1 MNEDG
6 TLASRTAE
14 YVIGEPSLYGRRNS
28 PGIATRSEGSLIGA
42 VAYDSVYH
50 RVFSADGAVIA
61 WGANPRILIFDVH
74 PERMVNGP
82 DALAVLGQPDFTTRE
97 LGAIGPDRLGSRGA
111 TVLDERHQRLFVADP
126 FNSRIMVWDVHPDR
140 LSETPDA
147 MAVIGQDDFMS
158 RGPRG
163 GTTGIANPASLH
175 YDVATDRLFVTDSDN
190 HRILIFDVSPESLEN
205 GMAAS
210 FVLGQVDFDGRGPGL
225 GPDRLNRPG
234 SLRYDHV
241 NERLFVA
248 DVGNQRVLVFPSGA
262 DDLQTYPSAVH
273 VLGQD
278 DFFSSESRTDLR
290 KLTPGA
296 MILDV
301 RGQRLLVSEG
311 SVLNRMLVFDV
322 HPDRLQNNPDAAAVL
337 FQGDFGPP
345 VRGTSAVLENS
356 PRPFLDE
363 ETNTLYVAS
372 GYPGGNRVLLYDFS
386 PENVRTGMPAF
397 DVLGHYGPDGEPDFD
412 ARAAYGRINGRYV
425 YPRAVALDP
434 VDHRLFVNDQYNNR
448 VVMYELDHENRIVE
462 RTARVVLGQPDEH
475 SGQLRDIAA
484 NTMQIPL
491 ALAYDVN
498 SKNLFVGDG
507 WNNRVLVFDAHPER
521 LTTFADA
528 FAVLGQQHFTSGDPG
543 VGADR
548 LNFGVAWGRG
558 IQSTAP
564 TPLALEVDPGNQRL
578 FVSDG
583 INHRVLVFDIRPGEL
598 KTGAI
603 AIGVLGQDDFQS
615 NEPTPGESA
624 RATSNLLTVGERV
637 VSGRPPA
644 DNRGFDTPSGLV
656 YDANH
661 DRLFVVDGN
670 NSRVMGF
677 DAAPDRWENGM
688 PATVI
693 LGQPDASTTDE
704 FRLDTE
710 YASEETG
717 RTRFRMASGIAYDS
731 ANDRLFVND
740 KGNDRVLIFDAR
752 PGVLD
757 TGIAAAGVIGQ
768 QDFVS
773 RIPGNGEQEQLLDPR
788 ELTFDPEH
796 QRLFVT
802 DSFWGRLMVFDFPR
816 PGRTVTIPAHTAVS
830 YSTLDAWNGRDDMPG
845 RDGLETWR
853 GQLSGAPLGAMQTV
867 VSTRRVLDPLAKR
880 RSRSLIAETTVT
892 APKPRTRTVF
902 FVSGREGSHDILQLS
917 NPDEDDIEVS
927 LTLRGGG
934 RTHAAAITVRG
945 NGNAQ
950 VVLADLLGWAR
961 DGVAGALTVEA
972 SRAVAS
978 MLMTRMPGE
987 DGGSVVLA
995 SAGSNHS
1002 EGETADRVLPGLLVG
1017 GGYRVEI
1024 VVLNPHDSTIEGEI
1038 ALFDRDGE
1046 PLDLGDELAG
1056 PVSYRVGSGESLV
1069 ATLQAPLTLA
1079 VGAYAVVTPAVGS
1092 APTALAR
1099 LSLRQGD
1106 RLLSETEIPARTPTQ
1121 DAWIPVDTLPSILR
1135 HGDPRMDIAVAN
1147 PSRTPATVRLTLFDA
1162 RGRESGR
1169 WEQIFPAFSHRA
1181 YSLGDIFNK
1190 RRHRG
1195 SIRLWSDVPVGV
1207 SARRVTRNLDGN
1219 PVENEVGYVV
1229 PMELSEGSVEFPGIA
1244 DGGGLATEIT
1254 LINPAS
1260 ASAQAELQ
1268 FSSDGGEPRAAILR

>member
-1 MNEDG
+1 MNDDG
-6 TLASRTAE
+6 TLASRTADH
-14 YVIGEPSLYGRRNS
+14 VIGEPSLYGRRNS

-61 WGANPRILIFDVH
+61 WGANPRILIFDAH
-74 PERMVNGP
+74 PESMVNGP

-97 LGAIGPDRLGSRGA
+97 LGAIGPNRLGSRGA

-140 LSETPDA
+140 LSEAPDA
-147 MAVIGQDDFMS
+147 IAVIGQDDFMS
-158 RGPRG
+158 RERRSGE
-163 GTTGIANPASLH
+163 TGLANPASLR
-175 YDVATDRLFVTDSDN
+175 YDVATDRLFVTDGDN
-190 HRILIFDVSPESLEN
+190 HRVLVYDVSPESLET

-248 DVGNQRVLVFPSGA
+248 DVGNQRVLVFPAGA
-262 DDLQTYPSAVH
+262 DDLQIHPSAVH

-278 DFFSSESRTDLR
+278 GFFSSESRTDLR

-322 HPDRLQNNPDAAAVL
+322 HPDRLQNNSDAVAVL
-337 FQGDFGPP
+337 FQEDFGPP

-372 GYPGGNRVLLYDFS
+372 GYPGGNRVLFYDFS
-386 PENVRTGMPAF
+386 PQNVRTGMPAF
-397 DVLGHYGPDGEPDFD
+397 DVLGHYGPDGEPDFE

-462 RTARVVLGQPDEH
+462 RTVGVVLGQPDEH

-528 FAVLGQQHFTSGDPG
+528 FAVLGQPDFTSGGPG
-543 VGADR
+543 VGADG

-598 KTGAI
+598 RTGAS
-603 AIGVLGQDDFQS
+603 AIGVLGQEDFHS
-615 NEPTPGESA
+615 NEPTPRASA
-624 RATSNLLTVGERV
+624 RGTTNLLTVGDRV

-644 DNRGFDTPSGLV
+644 NNRGFDTPSGLV

-677 DAAPDRWENGM
+677 DAAPDVWVNGM
-688 PATVI
+688 QATVI
-693 LGQPDASTTDE
+693 LGQPDTSATDE
-704 FRLDTE
+704 FRLDTVD
-710 YASEETG
+710 ASEETG
-717 RTRFRMASGIAYDS
+717 RTRFRMPSGIAYDS

-757 TGIAAAGVIGQ
+757 TGMAAAGVIGQ
-768 QDFVS
+768 QDFIS

-796 QRLFVT
+796 QRLYVT

-816 PGRTVTIPAHTAVS
+816 SGRTVTIPAHTAVA

-853 GQLSGAPLGAMQTV
+853 GRLSGAPLGAMQTV
-867 VSTRRVLDPLAKR
+867 VSTRQVLDPLAKR
-880 RSRSLIAETTVT
+880 RSRTLISETTVT
-892 APKPRTRTVF
+892 APKPRMRTIF
-902 FVSGREGSHDILQLS
+902 FVSGREGSHDVLLLS
-917 NPDEDDIEVS
+917 NPDENDMEVS

-934 RTHAAAITVRG
+934 RTHAATITVRG

-950 VVLADLLGWAR
+950 VALADLVGWAR
-961 DGVAGALTVEA
+961 DSVAGALTVEA

-987 DGGSVVLA
+987 DGGSLVLA

-1002 EGETADRVLPGLLVG
+1002 EAGTADTVLSGLLVG

-1024 VVLNPHDSTIEGEI
+1024 VVLNPHDSMIAGEI
-1038 ALFDRDGE
+1038 ALFGRDGG
-1046 PLDLGDELAG
+1046 PLDLGDEPAG
-1056 PVSYRVGSGESLV
+1056 PVSYRVDSGESLV
-1069 ATLQAPLTLA
+1069 VTLEAPLALA
-1079 VGAYAVVTPAVGS
+1079 VGTYAVVTPAVGS
-1092 APTALAR
+1092 APVALAR
-1099 LSLRQGD
+1099 LSLRQGE
-1106 RLLSETEIPARTPTQ
+1106 RLLSETEISARTPTQ

-1135 HGDPRMDIAVAN
+1135 HGDPRMDITVAN

-1219 PVENEVGYVV
+1219 PVENEVGYVA
-1229 PMELSEGSVEFPGIA
+1229 PMELSEESVEFPGIS

-1254 LINPAS
+1254 LLNPAS
-1260 ASAQAELQ
+1260 ASSQAELQ
-1268 FSSDGGEPRAAILR
+1268 FSSDGGEPWAVILR

>member
-6 TLASRTAE
+6 TLASRTADH
-14 YVIGEPSLYGRRNS
+14 VIGEPSLYGRRNS

-74 PERMVNGP
+74 PERIVNGP

-97 LGAIGPDRLGSRGA
+97 LGAIGPNRLGSRGA

-126 FNSRIMVWDVHPDR
+126 YNSRIMVWDVHPDR

-158 RGPRG
+158 RERRSG
-163 GTTGIANPASLH
+163 GAGLANPASLYH
-175 YDVATDRLFVTDSDN
+175 DVATDRLFVTDSGN
-190 HRILIFDVSPESLEN
+190 HRVLVFDVSPESLET

-210 FVLGQVDFDGRGPGL
+210 FVVGQVDFDGVGPGL

-234 SLRYDHV
+234 SVRYDHV

-248 DVGNQRVLVFPSGA
+248 DVGNQRVMVFPAGA
-262 DDLQTYPSAVH
+262 DDLQAHAGAVH

-278 DFFSSESRTDLR
+278 DFFSGEPRTDLR

-301 RGQRLLVSEG
+301 RGQRLLVNEG

-322 HPDRLQNNPDAAAVL
+322 HPDRLQNNPDATAVL
-337 FQGDFGPP
+337 FQEDFGPP
-345 VRGTSAVLENS
+345 VRGTSAILENS

-412 ARAAYGRINGRYV
+412 VRAAYGRINGRYV

-462 RTARVVLGQPDEH
+462 RTARVILGQPDEH

-498 SKNLFVGDG
+498 GKHLFVGDG

-521 LTTFADA
+521 LTTFAEA
-528 FAVLGQQHFTSGDPG
+528 FAVLGQPDFASGDPG

-564 TPLALEVDPGNQRL
+564 TPLALEVDPKNQRL

-583 INHRVLVFDIRPGEL
+583 INHRVLAFDIRPGEL
-598 KTGAI
+598 RTGAS
-603 AIGVLGQDDFQS
+603 AIGVLGQENFQS

-624 RATSNLLTVGERV
+624 RGTTNLLTVGDRV

-644 DNRGFDTPSGLV
+644 SNGGFDTPSGLV
-656 YDANH
+656 YDPNH

-677 DAAPDRWENGM
+677 DAAPDRWVNGM

-693 LGQPDASTTDE
+693 LGQPDGSATDE
-704 FRLDTE
+704 FRLDTVQ
-710 YASEETG
+710 ASEESG
-717 RTRFRMASGIAYDS
+717 RSRFRMASGIAYDN

-740 KGNDRVLIFDAR
+740 KGNDRVLIFDVL
-752 PGVLD
+752 PGVLE
-757 TGIAAAGVIGQ
+757 TGMAASGVIGQ

-796 QRLFVT
+796 QRLYVT

-816 PGRTVTIPAHTAVS
+816 PGRTVSIPAHTAVS
-830 YSTLDAWNGRDDMPG
+830 YSTLDAWNGREDMPG
-845 RDGLETWR
+845 RDGLEIWR
-853 GQLSGAPLGAMQTV
+853 GQLSGAPLGAMRTII
-867 VSTRRVLDPLAKR
+867 STQRAMDPLAKR
-880 RSRSLIAETTVT
+880 RSRTLIAETTVM
-892 APKPRTRTVF
+892 APNPRARAVLY
-902 FVSGREGSHDILQLS
+902 VNGREGSRDILQLS
-917 NPDEDDIEVS
+917 NPDEGPVEVS
-927 LTLRGGG
+927 LTFRGGD
-934 RTHAAAITVRG
+934 RTHTATTTVPG

-950 VVLADLLGWAR
+950 VVLADLVGWPR
-961 DGVAGALTVEA
+961 DGAEGALTVEA
-972 SRAVAS
+972 SRAIAS
-978 MLMTRMPGE
+978 MLLTRTRGE
-987 DGGSVVLA
+987 DDESLVLA
-995 SAGSNHS
+995 SVGSS
-1002 EGETADRVLPGLLVG
+1002 VSVQGTADVVLPGLLVG
-1017 GGYRVEI
+1017 GGYGVEI
-1024 VVLNPHDSTIEGEI
+1024 VVLNPHESAISGEI
-1038 ALFDRDGE
+1038 AFFDRDGGA
-1046 PLDLGDELAG
+1046 LDLGNGMAG
-1056 PVSYRVGSGESLV
+1056 PVYYRAEPGESHVTML
-1069 ATLQAPLTLA
+1069 APRLTLA
-1079 VGAYAVVTPAVGS
+1079 VNAYAVV
-1092 APTALAR
+1092 APTIGDAPAALAR
-1099 LSLRQGD
+1099 LSLRQGE
-1106 RLLSETEIPARTPTQ
+1106 RLVSETEIPARTPTQ
-1121 DAWIPVDTLPSILR
+1121 GAWIPVDTLPSIMR
-1135 HGDPRMDIAVAN
+1135 HGDPRMDVAFAN
-1147 PSRTPATVRLTLFDA
+1147 PSRTPATLRLTLFDA

-1169 WEQIFPAFSHRA
+1169 WEQILPAFSQRA

-1195 SIRLWSDVPVGV
+1195 SIRLWSDVPVGL
-1207 SARRVTRNLDGN
+1207 SARRVTRNLSGDS
-1219 PVENEVGYVV
+1219 VENEIGYVV
-1229 PMELSEGSVEFPGIA
+1229 PTDLPEAAVEFPGIV

-1254 LINPAS
+1254 LLNPAS
-1260 ASAQAELQ
+1260 ASAQAELR
-1268 FSSDGGEPRAAILR
+1268 FTTEGGETRAAILR

>member
-6 TLASRTAE
+6 TLASRTADH
-14 YVIGEPSLYGRRNS
+14 VIGEPSLYGRRNS

-42 VAYDSVYH
+42 VAYDNVYH

-61 WGANPRILIFDVH
+61 WGANPRILIFDAH
-74 PERMVNGP
+74 PERIVNGP

-97 LGAIGPDRLGSRGA
+97 LGAIGPNRLGSRGA

-158 RGPRG
+158 RERRG
-163 GTTGIANPASLH
+163 GTAGLANPASLN

-190 HRILIFDVSPESLEN
+190 HRVLVYDVSPESLET

-210 FVLGQVDFDGRGPGL
+210 FVLGQVDLDSHGPGL

-248 DVGNQRVLVFPSGA
+248 DVGNRRVLVFSAGT
-262 DDLQTYPSAVH
+262 DDLHTYPNAVH

-301 RGQRLLVSEG
+301 RGQRLLVNEG

-322 HPDRLQNNPDAAAVL
+322 HPDHLQNNPNAAAVL
-337 FQGDFGPP
+337 FQEDFGPP

-462 RTARVVLGQPDEH
+462 RTATVVLGQPDEH

-498 SKNLFVGDG
+498 SKYLFVGDG
-507 WNNRVLVFDAHPER
+507 WSNRVLVFDAHPER
-521 LTTFADA
+521 LQSFAEA
-528 FAVLGQQHFTSGDPG
+528 FAVLGQPDFTSGDPG

-564 TPLALEVDPGNQRL
+564 TPLALEVDPNNLRL

-583 INHRVLVFDIRPGEL
+583 INHRVVAFDIRPGEL
-598 KTGAI
+598 RTGAS
-603 AIGVLGQDDFQS
+603 AIGVLGQEDFES
-615 NEPTPGESA
+615 NEPTPGASA
-624 RATSNLLTVGERV
+624 RGTTNLLTLGERV

-644 DNRGFDTPSGLV
+644 NNRGFDTPSGLV
-656 YDANH
+656 YDPNH

-677 DAAPDRWENGM
+677 DAAPEHWQDGM
-688 PATVI
+688 AATVV
-693 LGQPDASTTDE
+693 LGQPDASASDE
-704 FRLDTE
+704 FRLDTME
-710 YASEETG
+710 ASEETG

-731 ANDRLFVND
+731 ANERLFVND

-757 TGIAAAGVIGQ
+757 TGAAAAGVIGQ

-796 QRLFVT
+796 QRLYVT

-816 PGRTVTIPAHTAVS
+816 SGRTVTIPAHTAVS

-845 RDGLETWR
+845 RDGLEIWR
-853 GQLSGAPLGAMQTV
+853 GQLGGAPLGAMQTV
-867 VSTRRVLDPLAKR
+867 VSTQRVLDPLAKR
-880 RSRSLIAETTVT
+880 RSRMLIGESTVT
-892 APKPRTRTVF
+892 APKPRTRAIF
-902 FVSGREGSHDILQLS
+902 FVSGREGSRDVLQLS

-934 RTHAAAITVRG
+934 RTRATAITVPG
-945 NGNAQ
+945 NGNVQLA
-950 VVLADLLGWAR
+950 LADLLDR
-961 DGVAGALTVEA
+961 DNDGVAGALTVA
-972 SRAVAS
+972 SSRAVAS
-978 MLMTRMPGE
+978 VLLTRMHGE
-987 DGGSVVLA
+987 ERESLVLA
-995 SAGSNHS
+995 SAGSNNS
-1002 EGETADRVLPGLLVG
+1002 LGGTDDTVLPGLLVG

-1024 VVLNPHDSTIEGEI
+1024 VVLNPHDTTIGGEI
-1038 ALFDRDGE
+1038 AFFDRDGE
-1046 PLDLGDELAG
+1046 PLDLGNGMAG
-1056 PVSYRVGSGESLV
+1056 PVPYRAGPGESFV
-1069 ATLQAPLTLA
+1069 ATLESPLTLA
-1079 VGAYAVVTPAVGS
+1079 VGAYAVVTPIEGS
-1092 APTALAR
+1092 ASAALAR
-1099 LSLRQGD
+1099 LSLRQGE
-1106 RLLSETEIPARTPTQ
+1106 RLVSETEIPARTPTQ
-1121 DAWIPVDTLPSILR
+1121 NAWIPVDTLPSILR
-1135 HGDPRMDIAVAN
+1135 HGDSRMDMAVAN

-1169 WEQIFPAFSHRA
+1169 WEQIFPAFSQRA

-1195 SIRLWSDVPVGV
+1195 SIRLWSDVPVGL
-1207 SARRVTRNLDGN
+1207 SARRITRNLDGDS
-1219 PVENEVGYVV
+1219 VENEVGYVV
-1229 PMELSEGSVEFPGIA
+1229 PMELSEESVEFPGIV
-1244 DGGGLATEIT
+1244 DGEGLATEIT
-1254 LINPAS
+1254 LLNPAS
-1260 ASAQAELQ
+1260 TSAQAELR
-1268 FSSDGGEPRAAILR
+1268 FSADAGAPRAAILR